1 MAYLVGHPA
10 EFPALCDIATLDA
23 VTLTISMI
31 SMMNSCQ
38 VSQRARSKSRKLTQ
52 KAGRSG
58 GDIEG
63 RVAFL
68 EMGFYEIRDRLSKI
82 ETRVDRLESKFDN
95 LASRMDTF
103 VTKEELHREL
113 HGLTWRIMGGAT
125 VLVSGVFYIARYVH

>member
-1 MAYLVGHPA
+1 
-10 EFPALCDIATLDA
+10 
-23 VTLTISMI
+23 MI
-31 SMMNSCQ
+31 SMMNSYQ
-38 VSQRARSKSRKLTQ
+38 LPQRARSKPRKLT

-58 GDIEG
+58 GGTEG
-63 RVAFL
+63 RLAFL

-82 ETRVDRLESKFDN
+82 ETRVDRLESKVDKLESKVDKLEFKVDN

-125 VLVSGVFYIARYVH
+125 VLVSGVYYIARYVH